1 MFGICFHKWK
11 YIYEREPHTFLGER
25 YYELIEFGR
34 ICQKCGKAQLYYE
47 DWNGNPKYKTLGEAR
62 REILLKKIR
71 DEGKHYILKK

>member
-34 ICQKCGKAQLYYE
+34 ICQKCGKAQLLHCYNP
-47 DWNGNPKYKTLGEAR
+47 DPKYKTLGEAR